1 VRRGRT
7 SGLRSC
13 EGYRLPSCA
22 RRSQSMPP
30 GQPCRRMCP
39 KACEQLIVNVRMIAI
54 LVSKSLLQ
62 VPSSQCSTPLQAP
75 TPMAMSAVRWPYPV
89 LASWLEQQNINETCK
104 RSANIIAPT
113 LAKMQTTGV
122 MSHTVRAL
130 VVSLAD
136 LLYVLHSSV
145 LLILNLLR
153 APALQVSNKSPVSFS
168 SR

>member
-1 VRRGRT
+1 MREA
-7 SGLRSC
+7 LA
-13 EGYRLPSCA
+13 EL
-22 RRSQSMPP
+22 PP

-39 KACEQLIVNVRMIAI
+39 RACEQLIVNVRMIAI

-89 LASWLEQQNINETCK
+89 LASWRINETCK

-153 APALQVSNKSPVSFS
+153 APVLQVSNKSPVSFS